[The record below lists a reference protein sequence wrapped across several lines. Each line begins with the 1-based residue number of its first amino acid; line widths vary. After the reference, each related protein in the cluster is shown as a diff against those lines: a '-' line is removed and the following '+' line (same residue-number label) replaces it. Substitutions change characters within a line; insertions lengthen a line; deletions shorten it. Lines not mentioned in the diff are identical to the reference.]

1 MSNSSQQS
9 LPVPIRQKLGELR
22 SLISRLIAT
31 QGAVV
36 LASWLLGSFLLFGL
50 IDYLPTRFGSDES
63 PRIVRIVMLGLI
75 AAGTIW
81 ILVHFYWNRWLVHWS
96 DSSLALVIEKQ
107 HPEFQSTLITT
118 VQARGADAKGI
129 APKSQS
135 KSQSKSLSKTKT
147 RDFEEIEHPNRPGM
161 IELAARKA
169 VDLIQKIDVNSLVR
183 FATLQRE
190 LGLFAA
196 LVTLVTAGWMFAPDY
211 LKHWTKRLYTL
222 SDQPWPRRTTLG
234 LVGVELDVPSF
245 TSTPKRDKYLVSFQD
260 GKVSV
265 PKGSSLKLRT
275 TAKDLLAAPY
285 DKCSF
290 QYRDRSGNR
299 GRASMLSYSTSN
311 PKEFS
316 LDGPPLE
323 AINESLWFT
332 LSGGDARL
340 ANLQI
345 ETVDAPFAVSTEVDV
360 AYPQYLQRSTKTT
373 WGNERL
379 PYRNGMRLPQ
389 ATDVSLWVRAN
400 KPISRCDIQRTGSQ
414 VASSS
419 AAQVASGSEVIPV
432 RPEYSIEFD
441 KPASEFPVP
450 LGLLED
456 NLFIEIRLWDDQG
469 LCATRVQQFVIA
481 SIVDTPPEIDMK
493 LEGIG
498 SAITENAMIP
508 IRSKVKDDYDLNQV
522 WVESIIDEQP
532 LARVD
537 VQVTPQGNADLDVD
551 LKAMRD
557 AGQSVPSVGS
567 TLALLVAASD
577 FMPSSSVV
585 GASQVPGGDGKQES
599 VDGVVGEAKPH
610 TGRSTPIQLSVVTV
624 DQFLVLIDR
633 REAAMRRRLEQ
644 IISELGQLRD
654 LLVLTNKNNTESTS
668 ADSQK
673 SATDSTGD
681 TGAGSVVV
689 DESEGSKESDVERRG
704 RLLLL
709 RAQQASAQAGKSE
722 SELKG
727 VLNEISQL
735 VAELINNRIDSKDRR
750 ERLEEKI
757 KIPLSSL
764 MEAQW
769 QPFTSEINGLEP
781 AAAKASSVEFSD
793 RIEKL
798 IGQNNEIIVALNA
811 ILSDMIELQD
821 LNEIIDRVRGLL
833 DEQSKLLDRSKE
845 EQKKS
850 VLDLLK

>member
-36 LASWLLGSFLLFGL
+36 LACWLIGSFLLFGL

-81 ILVHFYWNRWLVHWS
+81 ILVHFYWNRWMVHWS

-118 VQARGADAKGI
+118 VQARGAEAKGLG
-129 APKSQS
+129 S
-135 KSQSKSLSKTKT
+135 KSK
-147 RDFEEIEHPNRPGM
+147 DFEEIEHPNRPGM

-196 LVTLVTAGWMFAPDY
+196 LLTLVTAGWMLAPDY
-211 LKHWTKRLYTL
+211 LKHWTKRLYSL

-265 PKGSSLKLRT
+265 PKGASLKLRT

-323 AINESLWFT
+323 AINDSLWFT

-345 ETVDAPFAVSTEVDV
+345 ETVDAPFVVSTDVDV
-360 AYPQYLQRSTKTT
+360 AYPEYLQRSTKTT

-400 KPISRCDIQRTGSQ
+400 KPISRCDVQRTVSQ
-414 VASSS
+414 VATASSG
-419 AAQVASGSEVIPV
+419 QVAAGSDVVPV

-456 NLFIEIRLWDDQG
+456 NLFIEVRLWDDQG

-481 SIVDTPPEIDMK
+481 SIVDIPPEIDLK

-532 LARVD
+532 LTRVD
-537 VQVTPQGNADLDVD
+537 VQVTPQGDADLDVD
-551 LKAMRD
+551 LKALRD

-567 TLALLVAASD
+567 TLA
-577 FMPSSSVV
+577 
-585 GASQVPGGDGKQES
+585 
-599 VDGVVGEAKPH
+599 
-610 TGRSTPIQLSVVTV
+610 
-624 DQFLVLIDR
+624 
-633 REAAMRRRLEQ
+633 
-644 IISELGQLRD
+644 
-654 LLVLTNKNNTESTS
+654 
-668 ADSQK
+668 
-673 SATDSTGD
+673 
-681 TGAGSVVV
+681 
-689 DESEGSKESDVERRG
+689 
-704 RLLLL
+704 
-709 RAQQASAQAGKSE
+709 
-722 SELKG
+722 
-727 VLNEISQL
+727 
-735 VAELINNRIDSKDRR
+735 
-750 ERLEEKI
+750 
-757 KIPLSSL
+757 
-764 MEAQW
+764 
-769 QPFTSEINGLEP
+769 
-781 AAAKASSVEFSD
+781 
-793 RIEKL
+793 
-798 IGQNNEIIVALNA
+798 
-811 ILSDMIELQD
+811 
-821 LNEIIDRVRGLL
+821 
-833 DEQSKLLDRSKE
+833 
-845 EQKKS
+845 
-850 VLDLLK
+850 